1 MHVNAHLESPPFYS
15 FKDNEVSSMHNKLAI
30 AVVVLCVSAVSGQ
43 TRSEFAKKYGKTAV
57 PYEVSEHILMTPEYT
72 TDGHVCM
79 VRLHPIPVAPNA
91 NDVSRRLPFEELRRV
106 LKELIPPRSRGAKKE
121 PFVTGAAGG
130 GVDWM
135 VYEYENVR
143 FTFSASF
150 RFGPDSWKRRGEYVF
165 TIKPEDVLAQPPKP
179 QDSTPSDDDFP
190 SSKHSMTQLVT
201 IRWNGRECAKQ

>member
-1 MHVNAHLESPPFYS
+1 MN
-15 FKDNEVSSMHNKLAI
+15 NKLAT
-30 AVVVLCVSAVSGQ
+30 AVLLLCVSAASGQ
-43 TRSEFAKKYGKTAV
+43 TRSEFEKKYGKTAV

-72 TDGHVCM
+72 IDGHVCM
-79 VRLHPIPVAPNA
+79 VRLHAIPVAPNA
-91 NDVSRRLPFEELRRV
+91 NDVSRRLPFKELTRV
-106 LKELIPPRSRGAKKE
+106 LNELIPPQSRGAKKV
-121 PFVTGAAGG
+121 PFDTGAAGG

-150 RFGPDSWKRRGEYVF
+150 RPGPDSWKRRGEYVF
-165 TIKPEDVLAQPPKP
+165 TIKPEDVPAQPLKP

-190 SSKHSMTQLVT
+190 YSSLSMTQLVT